1 MSIFSNA
8 VNKPVTTIMVFVAI
22 IVMGIYSAYKL
33 PVDLYPEI
41 EIPAI
46 TVFTTYPGASA
57 KDIETNISEPIEDA
71 LNTVDDLKEISSV
84 SRDNLSIVVLE
95 FEYETDLSEAA
106 NNIRD
111 GLAFVEDELP
121 EAAEDPQIFKFNSS
135 MMPIQM
141 FAITADENF
150 EGLEKLLEEV
160 LVNPLNRIDGVGS
173 INVVA
178 TPTREIAVEFN
189 PRRLEAY
196 SMTVEQIGNILSAEN
211 MNMPTGNIEMGK
223 MDYPLRVEG
232 EFDSSDYIENIVI
245 GNQQGKEIY
254 LKDVATV
261 RDSIREMTMDEKIN
275 GQQGVRMMVM
285 KQSGANT
292 VNIAKQINQEMKSLK
307 KNLPPD
313 VEIQTVFDSSEFIR
327 DSINNLTQTL
337 MYAMLFVVMVVLF
350 FLGRWRAT
358 FIVVL
363 TIPISLIVSF
373 IYLRLTGNSINIISL
388 SALAIAI
395 GMVVDDAIVVLENIS
410 KHIERGSSP
419 REAAIYA
426 TNEVWLAVVVTTLTV
441 VAVFLPLTMVG
452 GMTGIMFAQLGWIVT
467 ITVTTSTIA
476 AISLTPM
483 LSSKLLR
490 LNNKS
495 NKKPGKY
502 SYANTIRP
510 LLDRLDNWYGRKLE
524 WSLQHKRII
533 VFSALGI
540 FIGSILLAP
549 KLGTEF
555 MPQTDEGRFDISV
568 ELQAGTRVDES
579 VKVARK
585 VDSILF
591 ADFPEITLVSTS
603 AGADDEGSFMS
614 MFQSTGSNIINYRI
628 RLVDYEEREKTVWSI
643 MEEVRK
649 ELADIP
655 EIVKYNVTTG
665 DGFGGLA
672 QNNIDLEIYGYE
684 LETATRLA
692 NQLADSVRNIEG
704 AREVRVS
711 REDEKPELQVDLDR
725 DKLAANGLNTA
736 TVSTALYN
744 RVEGMTATHYRE
756 AGEEYDVVLRLKKE
770 YRNSLSDIQNI
781 AIQTPMGD
789 FVRLGELGDV
799 EEFYSPPNIERK
811 RRERV
816 VTVSATPYKISMGE
830 LAAQMQN
837 IINEM
842 ETPSGF
848 MIEVGGAYEDQQE
861 GFQDLGLLL
870 ILSLVLVYI
879 VMASQFE
886 SLKMPFIIMFS
897 IPFAFSGVIL
907 ALLITGKPLSI
918 IAALGAVMLV
928 GIVVKNAIVLV
939 DYINLM
945 RDRGHPLAE
954 AIVLSGRSR
963 LRPVLMTAITTILGM
978 LPLALSTGEG
988 SEIWSPMGISV
999 IGGLLASTIITML
1012 IVPVVYMLFTRS
1024 GERNKKK
1031 KLRKKFGFLD

>member
-1 MSIFSNA
+1 MSIYSSA
-8 VNKPVTTIMVFVAI
+8 VRKPVTTLMIFIAV
-22 IVMGIYSAYKL
+22 IVLGIYSVYKL
-33 PVDLYPEI
+33 PVDLYPEV

-46 TVFTTYPGASA
+46 TVFTAYPGASA
-57 KDIETNISEPIEDA
+57 KDIENNISEPIEDA
-71 LNTVDDLKEISSV
+71 LNTVDDLKEISST

-121 EAAEDPQIFKFNSS
+121 DAAEDPQIFKFNSS

-141 FAITADENF
+141 FAITADENY

-160 LVNPLNRIDGVGS
+160 FVNPLNRIEGIGS
-173 INVVA
+173 VSVVA

-196 SMTVEQIGNILSAEN
+196 NLTIEQIGQILAAEN

-223 MDYPLRVEG
+223 MDYSLRVEG
-232 EFDSSDYIENIVI
+232 EFKSSDFIEDIVV
-245 GNQQGKEIY
+245 GNVQGKSIY

-275 GQQGVRMMVM
+275 GEKGVRMMVM

-292 VNIAKQINQEMKSLK
+292 VNIAKQVNKKMDEFR

-313 VEIQTVFDSSEFIR
+313 VEVQTIFDSSDFIK
-327 DSINNLTQTL
+327 DSINNLTKTL
-337 MYAMLFVVMVVLF
+337 MFAMLFVIMVVLF

-373 IYLRLTGNSINIISL
+373 IYLRFTGNSINIISL

-410 KHIERGSSP
+410 KHIERGSKP

-426 TNEVWLAVVVTTLTV
+426 TNEVWLAVIVTTLTV
-441 VAVFLPLTMVG
+441 VAVFFPMTMVG
-452 GMTGIMFAQLGWIVT
+452 GMTGIMFRQLGWIVT

-483 LSSKLLR
+483 LSSKLLQ
-490 LNNKS
+490 LKKKY
-495 NKKPGKY
+495 KKPGKF
-502 SYANTIRP
+502 SYDRTIRP
-510 LLDRLDNWYGRKLE
+510 MLDNLDNWYARVLK
-524 WSLQHKRII
+524 WSLSHKRII

-540 FIGSILLAP
+540 IVGTMLLAP

-555 MPQTDEGRFDISV
+555 MPQTDEDRFNISV
-568 ELQAGTRVDES
+568 ELQSGVRVDES
-579 VKVARK
+579 VKIARK
-585 VDSILF
+585 IDSILF
-591 ADFPEITLVSTS
+591 NKFPQVELVSTS
-603 AGADDEGSFMS
+603 AGTDDEGGFIS
-614 MFQSTGSNIINYRI
+614 MFRSTGSNIINYTV
-628 RLVDYEEREKTVWSI
+628 RLENSSERDTSVWEI
-643 MEEVRK
+643 MEAVRK
-649 ELADIP
+649 ELKPFP
-655 EIVKYNVTTG
+655 EIIKYNVSTG
-665 DGFGGLA
+665 GGMSGGLA
-672 QNNIDLEIYGYE
+672 QNNVDIEIYGYDI
-684 LETATRLA
+684 ETSTRLA
-692 NQLADSVRNIEG
+692 EQFADSVRNIPG
-704 AREVRVS
+704 ARDIQVS
-711 REDEKPELQVDLDR
+711 REDEKPELQVDFDR
-725 DKLAANGLNTA
+725 KKLAANGLNTA
-736 TVSTALYN
+736 MVSSVLYN
-744 RVEGMTATHYRE
+744 RVEGLTATKFRE
-756 AGEEYDVVLRLKKE
+756 QGEEYDVVLRLKKE
-770 YRNSLSDIQNI
+770 YRNSISDIENI
-781 AIQTPMGD
+781 AVQTPMGT
-789 FVRLGELGDV
+789 FVRLGELA
-799 EEFYSPPNIERK
+799 EIKEYYAPPNIERK
-811 RRERV
+811 RRERI
-816 VTVSATPYKISMGE
+816 VTVSATPYKTSMGE
-830 LAAQMQN
+830 LASQMQEVIDN
-837 IINEM
+837 
-842 ETPSGF
+842 TDVPAGF
-848 MIEVGGAYEDQQE
+848 MVEVGGGYEDQQE
-861 GFQDLGLLL
+861 GFKDLALLL
-870 ILSLVLVYI
+870 VLSLVLVYI

-897 IPFAFSGVIL
+897 IPFAFTGVII
-907 ALLITGKPLSI
+907 ALLIAGKPLSI
-918 IAALGAVMLV
+918 VAALGAVMLV

-963 LRPVLMTAITTILGM
+963 LRPVLMTAVTTILGM

-999 IGGLLASTIITML
+999 IGGLFASTIITMV
-1012 IVPVVYMLFTRS
+1012 IIPVVYMLFTRS
-1024 GERNKKK
+1024 GERNKKE
-1031 KLRKKFGFLD
+1031 KLRKNYEFLD

>member
-1 MSIFSNA
+1 MSIYSSA
-8 VNKPVTTIMVFVAI
+8 VKKPVTTLMIFIAI
-22 IVMGIYSAYKL
+22 IVLGIYSVYKL

-41 EIPAI
+41 EIPSI

-57 KDIETNISEPIEDA
+57 KDIETNISEPIEDG

-84 SRDNLSIVVLE
+84 SRDNLSIVILE

-111 GLAFVEDELP
+111 ALAFVEDELP
-121 EAAEDPQIFKFNSS
+121 DAAEDPQIFKFNSS

-141 FAITADENF
+141 FAITADENY

-160 LVNPLNRIDGVGS
+160 FVNPLNRIEGIGS
-173 INVVA
+173 VSVVA

-196 SMTVEQIGNILSAEN
+196 NLTIEQIGQILAAEN

-232 EFDSSDYIENIVI
+232 EFKSSDFIEDIAI
-245 GNQQGKEIY
+245 GNVQGKPIY

-275 GQQGVRMMVM
+275 GKKGVRMMVM

-292 VNIAKQINQEMKSLK
+292 VNIAKQVNKKMEELK
-307 KNLPPD
+307 DNLPPD
-313 VEIQTVFDSSEFIR
+313 VKVQTIFDSSDFIKG
-327 DSINNLTQTL
+327 SINNLARTL
-337 MYAMLFVVMVVLF
+337 MFAMLFVVVVVLF

-363 TIPISLIVSF
+363 TIPISLIVTF

-426 TNEVWLAVVVTTLTV
+426 TNEVWLAVIVTTLTV
-441 VAVFLPLTMVG
+441 VAVFFPMTMVG
-452 GMTGIMFAQLGWIVT
+452 GMTGIMFRQLGWIVT

-490 LNNKS
+490 LKKKH
-495 NKKPGKY
+495 KKPRKF
-502 SYANTIRP
+502 SYDRTIRP
-510 LLDRLDNWYGRKLE
+510 MLDKLDNWYARVLK
-524 WSLQHKRII
+524 WSLSNKRII
-533 VFSALGI
+533 IFSALGI
-540 FIGSILLAP
+540 VIGTVLLAP

-555 MPQTDEGRFDISV
+555 MPETDEDRFNISV
-568 ELQAGTRVDES
+568 ELQAGVRVDES
-579 VKVARK
+579 VKIARK
-585 VDSILF
+585 IDSILF
-591 ADFPEITLVSTS
+591 NKFPQVELVSTS
-603 AGADDEGSFMS
+603 AGADDEGSFLS
-614 MFQSTGSNIINYRI
+614 MFRSTGSNIINYTV
-628 RLVDYEEREKTVWSI
+628 RLKNSSERDTSVWEI
-643 MEEVRK
+643 MEAVRK
-649 ELADIP
+649 ELKVFP
-655 EIVKYNVTTG
+655 EIIKYNVNTG
-665 DGFGGLA
+665 GGMTGGLA
-672 QNNIDLEIYGYE
+672 QNNIDLEIYGYDIE
-684 LETATRLA
+684 KSTRLA
-692 NQLADSVRNIEG
+692 KQLADSVRNIPG
-704 AREVRVS
+704 ARDIKIS

-725 DKLAANGLNTA
+725 SKLAANGLNTA
-736 TVSTALYN
+736 MVSSALYN
-744 RVEGMTATHYRE
+744 RVEGLTATKFRE
-756 AGEEYDVVLRLKKE
+756 QGEEYDVVLRFKKE
-770 YRNSLSDIQNI
+770 YRNSISDIKNI
-781 AIQTPMGD
+781 AVQTPMGTY
-789 FVRLGELGDV
+789 VRLGELGKI
-799 EEFYSPPNIERK
+799 EEYYAPPNIERK

-816 VTVSATPYKISMGE
+816 VTVSATPYKTSMGT
-830 LAAQMQN
+830 LAEQMQEVIDN
-837 IINEM
+837 
-842 ETPSGF
+842 TDVPAGF
-848 MIEVGGAYEDQQE
+848 MVEVGGAYEDQQE
-861 GFQDLGLLL
+861 GFQDLALLL
-870 ILSLVLVYI
+870 ILSLVLVYL

-897 IPFAFSGVIL
+897 IPFAFTGVII
-907 ALLITGKPLSI
+907 ALLIAGKPLSI

-963 LRPVLMTAITTILGM
+963 LRPVLMTAVTTILGM

-999 IGGLLASTIITML
+999 IGGLIASTIITMV

-1024 GERNKKK
+1024 GERNKKA
-1031 KLRKKFGFLD
+1031 KLRKNYQFLN